1 MLTQATT
8 SAEKLFYYQ
17 DLGAGIKDKEKTTF
31 PQPFR
36 GHVKFDHVTFGYGD
50 ETVLNDVTI
59 DVPAGS
65 TCAVMG
71 ATGTGKTSVVNLLGR
86 FYECRQGAVTIDG
99 ADVRDMPLKSLRD
112 RIGYVMQ
119 ETFLFSES
127 IENNIRFG
135 RPEAPM
141 DQVVAAAKAAE
152 ADEFIRQMPQ
162 GYDTIVGERGLGLS
176 GGQKQRIAIAR
187 ALLYDPA
194 ILVLD
199 DSTSAVDMETE
210 HEIQRHL
217 KTVMKDRTTFIIAHR
232 ISSVKN
238 ADQILVLDKSGRIA
252 ERGTHDE
259 LLAKRGLYYDMYQDQ
274 YRDFE
279 SITSRPGF
287 KITSAPKEV
296 V

>member
-1 MLTQATT
+1 MKDAQSIQNDLENVKLPAWQLDATT
-8 SAEKLFYYQ
+8 PDEYHCC
-17 DLGAGIKDKEKTTF
+17 EMR
-31 PQPFR
+31 R
-36 GHVKFDHVTFGYGD
+36 GREFLVRMMT
-50 ETVLNDVTI
+50 
-59 DVPAGS
+59 
-65 TCAVMG
+65 
-71 ATGTGKTSVVNLLGR
+71 
-86 FYECRQGAVTIDG
+86 G
-99 ADVRDMPLKSLRD
+99 ADPSLAIARFA
-112 RIGYVMQ
+112 Q
-119 ETFLFSES
+119 
-127 IENNIRFG
+127 ENNIRFG

-162 GYDTIVGERGLGLS
+162 GYNTIVGERGLGLS